1 MLLCFP
7 STLKSG
13 APAWLLPGHFHK
25 TQVILWCHIR
35 LKRDQQILIPEGPGA
50 VEIRQTLC
58 VGSWGIS
65 QRQEGDVLSSIP
77 DAEPRARVSLT

>member
-1 MLLCFP
+1 MGDPCHVFFSSSFHPIQKTRKHLESAGMLLCFP

-35 LKRDQQILIPEGPGA
+35 LKRDQQILIP
-50 VEIRQTLC
+50 
-58 VGSWGIS
+58 
-65 QRQEGDVLSSIP
+65 
-77 DAEPRARVSLT
+77 